1 MIATCTL
8 YNLMTTCVY
17 DQAFWIYRQ
26 NDYDQNILLAK
37 GTKKEIL
44 CDENVNSEILEHIND
59 TVELWTIREDGAVF
73 VRLRLDERAEDLYSE
88 HYVKQCDQGN
98 PRKRPW
104 LYSAE
109 MDDFTHAITG
119 SGKYLYPYGD
129 PLECHHWE
137 GEDHETD

>member
-1 MIATCTL
+1 MITCTL
-8 YNLMTTCVY
+8 YNLLTTCQY

-44 CDENVNSEILEHIND
+44 GDENVNFDVLEHIND
-59 TVELWTIREDGAVF
+59 AVEYWAIRKDGAVF
-73 VRLRLDERAEDLYSE
+73 VRLRMDEKAEDLWLE
-88 HYVKQCDQGN
+88 DYVAKWDRYN

-109 MDDFTHAITG
+109 MDDFANTITG
-119 SGKYLYPYGD
+119 SGEYLHPYGD
-129 PLECHHWE
+129 PLECRHWE
-137 GEDHETD
+137 SETGG